1 MGFLLRFFL
10 SRGLGREEFLSD
22 GSKDPPLQRNTSDF
36 AKPGP
41 NALGRQ
47 TGCEDAQES
56 AVRNGFVS
64 WYELLAAFHDRLA
77 AMVYFCGLS
86 AGRHP

>member
-1 MGFLLRFFL
+1 MGFSFGFFYAEVWEERSFFRAGL
-10 SRGLGREEFLSD
+10 KTRHYKKHRGLR
-22 GSKDPPLQRNTSDF
+22 KT
-36 AKPGP
+36 GP

-77 AMVYFCGLS
+77 AMIHFCGSS